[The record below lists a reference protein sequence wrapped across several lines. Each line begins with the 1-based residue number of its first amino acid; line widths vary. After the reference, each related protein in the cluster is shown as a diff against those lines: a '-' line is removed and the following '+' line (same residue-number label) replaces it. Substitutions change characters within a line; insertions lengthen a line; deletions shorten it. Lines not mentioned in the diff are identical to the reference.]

1 MSGYSIL
8 QLYEIIFVL
17 SLVCLTLFVFVIF
30 LVFHILRDKEDV
42 SKAERISKLQEE
54 VQSKNDQLTQLAKA
68 NSERMNYITSVFS
81 TMNDGVLVMDSFKQC
96 VLINPAMEQL
106 IGVDNSVFF
115 PDVPQKENLLFAE
128 VKDLCVQ
135 CLQSKKNITK
145 ILQPSSEVFYE
156 IQVLGIKSK
165 YRTIDDLGVVAMI
178 RDISVQH
185 QIDTMRK
192 EFVAN
197 VSHEFRT
204 PITIISG
211 FIETLQLWDGLES
224 DDRTKALNIIEIET
238 ERLKRLVSELLTLSK
253 IESNMATA
261 PASYFNAIDV
271 VKQLLTVVLPLANK
285 KRIAIMQN
293 IKAEAAMLYGNED
306 FFYQAVI
313 NLIDNAIKYTPEGGT
328 VAIRASVKRGYLL
341 IRVTDNGIGISKE
354 DQKRIFERF
363 YRVERSRGS
372 KTGGSGI
379 GLAIVKHITVLF
391 EGKIEVESTLGQG
404 SVFTLT
410 VPLCTIDHE

>member
-1 MSGYSIL
+1 
-8 QLYEIIFVL
+8 
-17 SLVCLTLFVFVIF
+17 
-30 LVFHILRDKEDV
+30 VFHILRDKADV

-115 PDVPQKENLLFAE
+115 PDVPQKENLLFEE
-128 VKDLCVQ
+128 VKGLCVQ

-253 IESNMATA
+253 IEFCLTAAITPKGMAM
-261 PASYFNAIDV
+261 AIE
-271 VKQLLTVVLPLANK
+271 A
-285 KRIAIMQN
+285 
-293 IKAEAAMLYGNED
+293 AEATSDNFRVFGNLAKTSSDTERL
-306 FFYQAVI
+306 VI
-313 NLIDNAIKYTPEGGT
+313 YDLP
-328 VAIRASVKRGYLL
+328 
-341 IRVTDNGIGISKE
+341 ISPLK
-354 DQKRIFERF
+354 K
-363 YRVERSRGS
+363 
-372 KTGGSGI
+372 
-379 GLAIVKHITVLF
+379 
-391 EGKIEVESTLGQG
+391 
-404 SVFTLT
+404 FTT
-410 VPLCTIDHE
+410 